1 MEGTRETGAGDRLLW
16 AMADALA
23 ACGAH
28 RAALAHFEAALETAG
43 DLPEPLEQLR
53 ASSAA
58 SLRADGSTAPRTRR
72 RRHAALV
79 AKQRT
84 GTVSGLS

>member
-28 RAALAHFEAALETAG
+28 RAALAHFEAAIETSG
-43 DLPEPLEQLR
+43 ELPEPLEQMR
-53 ASSAA
+53 ANSASA
-58 SLRADGSTAPRTRR
+58 LRADGSTAARARR
-72 RRHAALV
+72 RRHAAL
-79 AKQRT
+79 ARQRAI
-84 GTVSGLS
+84 SGLG